1 MSTIGSHCIL
11 ELYDSPARLLD
22 DPQAVL
28 EALRAA
34 ARAAKATLLQ
44 TTHHRF
50 EPHGVTALA
59 LLGESHISVHTW
71 PERGYAACDVFT
83 CGGQTLPEAAC
94 MALIEALQCPR
105 YFLRRLPRGDEL
117 SPTTKARHTSSDWT

>member
-11 ELYDSPARLLD
+11 EIYDCPARLLD
-22 DPQAVL
+22 DPQAVI
-28 EALRAA
+28 EALQAA
-34 ARAAKATLLQ
+34 ALAANATLLQ

-59 LLGESHISVHTW
+59 LLAESHISVHTW

-83 CGGQTLPEAAC
+83 CGDQTLPEAAC

-105 YFLRRLPRGDEL
+105 YSLRRIPRGGEL
-117 SPTTKARHTSSDWT
+117 SASAEAPRTNSDWT